1 LFYFCIAL
9 TYLKWSLRF
18 RMKRI
23 LSLIVALGLGSSII
37 SAQPILIQ
45 TVEKNSS
52 NAKEL
57 VIPYKKYEL
66 NNGLTVIIHEDHSDP
81 IVHVDVTYH
90 VGSSREELGKSGFA
104 HFFEHMMFQGSKHVG
119 DEQHFKIISGAGGT
133 MNGTTNRDRT
143 NYFETIPKNYL
154 ETALWLESD
163 RMGFLL
169 DSVTQKKFEV
179 QRATVKNEKGQ
190 NYENRPYGMAGEI
203 AGRNF
208 YPFAHP
214 YSWTTIGYV
223 DDLNRANV
231 DDLKRFFTRWYGPNN
246 AVLTIGGDV
255 NTEEVIKM
263 VDKYFGVF
271 TKCPPVNKMT
281 VAPFTLDQDRYV
293 SYEDNVKLPMLRV
306 MFNTV
311 ANFSEDEAPLD
322 ILSEIIGSGKSSI
335 LYQDFVKTGKLQ
347 SASASHACSELGGDF
362 DITILGKPNFK
373 LSEAE
378 KMVRQTIDNFLTK
391 TVTEKDIQKA
401 IAGHTSGATYG
412 LESVSGKVSQLA
424 SYQTFTGDANY
435 INKDIKRYEKVTKA
449 DIIRVY
455 EKYLKNKKALYL
467 SVVPKGGKEL
477 LAAADNYQP
486 NFDSSKVMNKNEVS
500 APWHPTEYVEKFDR
514 FKQPIV
520 GESPVV
526 KIPKIIE
533 LNSKSGIKGSLIENH
548 EVPTIGLLYKIPSL
562 ATLSQPKG
570 KEGVASI
577 LNAMLNEASQKRSAE
592 AISDELDL
600 LSSFVTFNLGET
612 GLNITI
618 QSLTKN
624 FKRTMEIAAERL
636 FSPKFDEA
644 DFNRI
649 KNQSIVSLS
658 TQKTQATTIANAGFR
673 KLLYS
678 TENPLGRNATE
689 ASLTSITLA
698 DVKDYYESL
707 LIKNGSFFAASGDIS
722 ANEITE
728 DMKVMESFPSFSN
741 NKIKVVEPTQVNAIQ
756 TPKIEKTKIYLIHKE
771 KAPQSEIRIG
781 YVAMPYDAYQDFFK
795 STLMNYILGGAFNS
809 RINLN
814 LRENKGYTYGARSGF
829 SGTKCKGIFQ
839 AAAGVKAEFTAASVK
854 EFMFELKRYAD
865 SGITD
870 DELAYTKKAIL
881 EREAL
886 NYESNLQ
893 KSSYVFSL
901 MNYSLSQDFSKR
913 QAEITKGI
921 TNKEI
926 NKLAKEYIP
935 YNNMIIVVV
944 GDKNSNMEPLKA
956 LGYEVIEYTENLF

>member
-1 LFYFCIAL
+1 MFYFCIAL

-37 SAQPILIQ
+37 SAQPVLIQ

-90 VGSSREELGKSGFA
+90 VGSAREELGKSGFA

-190 NYENRPYGMAGEI
+190 RYENRPYGMAGEI

-214 YSWTTIGYV
+214 YSWTTIGYI
-223 DDLNRANV
+223 DDLNRASV

-246 AVLTIGGDV
+246 AVITVGGDV

-263 VDKYFGVF
+263 VDKYFGIF

-281 VAPFTLDQDRYV
+281 VAPFNLDKDRYV

-306 MFNTV
+306 MYNTV
-311 ANFSEDEAPLD
+311 PFFSEDEPALD
-322 ILSEIIGSGKSSI
+322 ILSELMGSGKSSF
-335 LYQDFVKTGKLQ
+335 LYQDFVKTGKVQ
-347 SASASHACSELGGDF
+347 SASANHSCSELGGDF

-378 KMVRQTIDNFLTK
+378 KMVRQTIDNFLTR
-391 TVTEKDIQKA
+391 TITEKDIQKV

-412 LESVSGKVSQLA
+412 LETVSGKVSQLA
-424 SYQTFTGDANY
+424 AYHSFTGDANY

-455 EKYLKNKKALYL
+455 EKYLKNKKALFL

-477 LAAADNYQP
+477 LTAADNYQP

-500 APWHPTEYVEKFDR
+500 APWAPTEYIENFNR
-514 FKQPIV
+514 FKQPIA

-526 KIPKIIE
+526 KIPKINQ
-533 LNSKSGIKGSLIENH
+533 LTSKTGIKGSLIVNN
-548 EVPTIGLLYKIPSL
+548 EVPTIGLVYKIPSL
-562 ATLSQPKG
+562 ASISQPKG

-577 LNAMLNEASQKRSAE
+577 LNALLSEASQKRSAE

-600 LSSFVTFNLGET
+600 LSSNVSFNIGES
-612 GLNITI
+612 GLNLTV

-624 FKRTMEIAAERL
+624 FKRTLEIAAERL
-636 FSPKFDEA
+636 FSPKLDEA

-658 TQKTQATTIANAGFR
+658 SQKTQATTIADAGFG

-689 ASLTSITLA
+689 TSLSSITLA
-698 DVKDYYESL
+698 DVKDYYQSL
-707 LIKNGSFFAASGDIS
+707 LNNKGSFFVASGDLNS
-722 ANEITE
+722 NELLQDFTAL
-728 DMKVMESFPSFSN
+728 ESFPSFN
-741 NKIKVVEPTQVNAIQ
+741 NKNIKELESSQVNGI
-756 TPKIEKTKIYLIHKE
+756 KIPSVEKTKIYLIHKE

-795 STLMNYILGGAFNS
+795 STLMNYPLGGAFNS

-814 LRENKGYTYGARSGF
+814 LRENKGYTYGARSSF
-829 SGTKCKGIFQ
+829 SGSKFKGLYQ

-854 EFMFELKRYAD
+854 EFMYEIKRYAD
-865 SGITD
+865 QGITEE
-870 DELAYTKKAIL
+870 ELMFTKKSIL

-893 KSSYVFSL
+893 KTNYLFRL
-901 MNYSLSQDFSKR
+901 KNYSLGEDYSKR
-913 QAEITKGI
+913 QADIIKEISA
-921 TNKEI
+921 KEI
-926 NKLAKEYIP
+926 NKLAKEYLP